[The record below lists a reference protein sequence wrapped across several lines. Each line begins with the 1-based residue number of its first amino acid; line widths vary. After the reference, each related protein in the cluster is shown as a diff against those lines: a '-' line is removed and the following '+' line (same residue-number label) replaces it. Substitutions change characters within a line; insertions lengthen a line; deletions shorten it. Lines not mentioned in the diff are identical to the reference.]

1 MSYSAGV
8 LPFTIKNGTVYF
20 LLGRDRADGA
30 FSDFGGK
37 AECVDEDDP
46 KRTAVR
52 EFYEETAGSVLD
64 LDACAARLQEGACHD
79 VVVSRTMG
87 GNVYRMYIIYIPF
100 LSSYPRSFERTMR
113 FLRYMKANRKFL
125 EKTEL
130 AWFSLE
136 SLMAAVRVPDSC
148 RRTRLRGP
156 PCSGTCSRVACGSP
170 RASSTTCSASSA
182 TQSTSLTRSR
192 LWWRHKKASGLEWA
206 TA

>member
-20 LLGRDRADGA
+20 LLGRDRSDGA

-37 AECVDEDDP
+37 AECVDDNDP

-52 EFYEETAGSVLD
+52 EFYEETAGTVLD
-64 LDACAARLQEGACHD
+64 LDACAARLQEDACHD

-87 GNVYRMYIIYIPF
+87 GNEYRMYIVQIPY
-100 LSSYPRSFERTMR
+100 LSSYPRSFEKTMR

-130 AWFSLE
+130 AWFSLD
-136 SLMAAVRVPDSC
+136 SLMAAVRGLGFVPADPSA
-148 RRTRLRGP
+148 RPPLLRNVFA
-156 PCSGTCSRVACGSP
+156 CSLRVAES
-170 RASSTTCSASSA
+170 
-182 TQSTSLTRSR
+182 
-192 LWWRHKKASGLEWA
+192 KLEDLQRIQCYPKYESYA
-206 TA
+206 L